1 MWRMPE
7 KSIYVRQREGD
18 CPSPRWGWGG
28 GRWEALRQGRRH
40 AGVGL
45 AVILFVVVKKLY

>member
-18 CPSPRWGWGG
+18 CPSLWWGWG
-28 GRWEALRQGRRH
+28 ALRRGRRH